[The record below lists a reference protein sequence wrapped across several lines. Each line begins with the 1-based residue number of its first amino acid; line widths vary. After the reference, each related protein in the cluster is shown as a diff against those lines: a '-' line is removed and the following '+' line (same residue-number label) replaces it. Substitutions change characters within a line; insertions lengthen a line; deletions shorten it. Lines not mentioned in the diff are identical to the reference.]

1 MTQALN
7 TNLESTKAHPVSPW
21 SLGLAAAR
29 RNAVPAVFLALFAL
43 TLGLSYAF
51 VGPVHNAFD
60 RFADWREKLVFPLNW
75 AFPAITT
82 AFFGAIVP
90 WLVQRLRPNPEDRP
104 NARDLA
110 YFTGFWALKGIEIH
124 VLYIVLDA
132 VIGSGASVGVILGK
146 LAFDMGF
153 YCPVWAVPTTLL
165 AYQFRERGFS
175 WSGVRD
181 GPLAHGFKHW
191 VRWSVLPVVVNNWF
205 VWIPAVIVIYTMP
218 LALQLPFQNL
228 VLCFWCLVLAF
239 LSDAVTNGQDS
250 AARQAEVAA

>member
-7 TNLESTKAHPVSPW
+7 TNLESTNARPVSPW
-21 SLGLAAAR
+21 SLGLEAAR
-29 RNAVPAVFLALFAL
+29 RNSVPAVFLAMFAL

-51 VGPVHNAFD
+51 IGPVNEAFD
-60 RFADWREKLVFPLNW
+60 RFADWRQTLGFPFNW

-90 WLVQRLRPNPEDRP
+90 WLVQRLRPNPDDRP
-104 NARDLA
+104 DARDLA
-110 YFTGFWALKGIEIH
+110 YFTVFWAVKGIEIQL
-124 VLYIVLDA
+124 LYTVLDA
-132 VIGSGASVGVILGK
+132 VVGSGASVGVILGK
-146 LAFDMGF
+146 LVIDMAF

-165 AYQFRERGFS
+165 AYQFRESGFS
-175 WSGVRD
+175 LSAVRR
-181 GPLAHGFKHW
+181 GPLGRGIGHW
-191 VRWSVLPVVVNNWF
+191 VRWSVFPVVINNWC

-239 LSDAVTNGQDS
+239 LSDAVTNGQERP
-250 AARQAEVAA
+250 ARQAEVAA